1 MRYEKKKKSIIMYK
15 RITLLNDDSK
25 QYWNVAHRKYADWS
39 TSGSKEKLSNGN
51 QFINK
56 LMERK

>member
-1 MRYEKKKKSIIMYK
+1 MYK